1 MPAESPVVADL
12 AEQDLLDRIFPH
24 LPVGSRTLVPPGDDA
39 AVVAAADGRFVVTC
53 DVLVEDVHFRRAWSG
68 GQDVGRRAA
77 MQNLADVAAMGARPV
92 ALVVGL
98 VMPADT
104 PVAWVEGLARGL
116 GDACRPL
123 DVGVVGGDLSAGP
136 VVVVAV
142 TAHGDL
148 EGRSAVRRTG
158 ARPGDVVAHAGRRG
172 WSAAGLALLDAGVAG
187 NGDGP
192 HADLVAAYLSP
203 EPALAAGPAAARAGA
218 TAMMDV
224 SDGLLR
230 DGRRL
235 ARASGVTLELDDPV
249 PAFAH
254 DAARLAPA
262 AAMLGVDVTDWL
274 LAGGE
279 DHGLLATFP
288 PDVPLPDPF
297 TRIGAVGARSDDLVR
312 VDGAAPRA
320 GATGWDHFGRE
331 TSAPRQAGGAAG
343 RQPRR

>member
-53 DVLVEDVHFRRAWSG
+53 DVLVEDVHFRRAWSS

-98 VMPADT
+98 VMPGGT
-104 PVAWVEGLARGL
+104 PVAWVEDLARGL

-148 EGRSAVRRTG
+148 EGRPAVRRSG

-172 WSAAGLALLDAGVAG
+172 WSAAGLALLGAGGPDLAG
-187 NGDGP
+187 GP
-192 HADLVAAYLSP
+192 DADLVAAFRSP

-235 ARASGVTLELDDPV
+235 ARASGVTLELDDPRQ
-249 PAFAH
+249 AFAP
-254 DAARLAPA
+254 DVARLAPA
-262 AAMLGVDVTDWL
+262 AAALGVDVVDWL

-288 PDVPLPDPF
+288 PDAPLPDPF
-297 TRIGAVGARSDDLVR
+297 TRIGTVVERSEHALLVGGV
-312 VDGAAPRA
+312 PRA
-320 GATGWDHFGRE
+320 GATGWDHFGRQG
-331 TSAPRQAGGAAG
+331 T
-343 RQPRR
+343 